1 MPDNFSDIP
10 RAVQL
15 ALAPAFLLTGIAGLL
30 NVMTG
35 RLARI
40 VDRVRV
46 LAEVRDGLTLPR
58 RDAVIFEQQ
67 ILERRRHYSNI
78 AITASAIAALLVCTV
93 IAGLFIEVM
102 LAAHLRWLIA
112 FLFTAAMAA
121 LVVGL
126 SFFLRE
132 VHLAML
138 SARIGNPESK

>member
-46 LAEVRDGLTLPR
+46 LAEVRDGLTPPPH
-58 RDAVIFEQQ
+58 DAVIFEQQ

-78 AITASAIAALLVCTV
+78 AITASAIAALLVCVV

-102 LAAHLRWLIA
+102 LAAHLKWLIA
-112 FLFTAAMAA
+112 SLFTAAMAA

-138 SARIGNPESK
+138 SARMGNPESK